1 MGLFDFLGGGTPAEK
16 AQKLK
21 GKATQKFGD
30 AATRQKALFQLGELA
45 SPDAVAVLMQRFTFN
60 VEPQTTDRDEK
71 DAAFH
76 SICDLKRHAEATG
89 ALLKVSKRGED
100 VCAEVD
106 AAGLSAGDELLLVG
120 PPEAGSTRR
129 EVLGA
134 ATVRELKGAVA
145 VLETEGGALPEPL
158 FAVRDVDQHRV
169 LTHDAVPAVVDFLM
183 RNDSASSWALKILD
197 AVLPEP
203 EVTGI
208 VTAEL
213 TRLGAEY
220 TRDPE
225 KKEVLLHH
233 LLSKADQ
240 RIGPAVLPFLRD
252 MSDDVKMAA
261 VKTVAS
267 VKYEPAREALLSLLT
282 GEDVAKR
289 VQTACIQA
297 LADTGFP
304 VQGYREKVEARL
316 VDPFFVDRSGVVK
329 RRGE

>member
-30 AATRQKALFQLGELA
+30 PATRQKAISQLGELN
-45 SPDAVAVLMQRFTFN
+45 SPDAVPVLMQRFTFN

-71 DAAFH
+71 DACFN
-76 SICDLKRHAEATG
+76 SICDLK
-89 ALLKVSKRGED
+89 D
-100 VCAEVD
+100 
-106 AAGLSAGDELLLVG
+106 
-120 PPEAGSTRR
+120 
-129 EVLGA
+129 
-134 ATVRELKGAVA
+134 
-145 VLETEGGALPEPL
+145 
-158 FAVRDVDQHRV
+158 
-169 LTHDAVPAVVDFLM
+169 DAVPAVAEFLK

-197 AVLPEP
+197 TVLPEP
-203 EVTGI
+203 EVIGI

-233 LLSKADQ
+233 LLSKTDE
-240 RIGPAVLPFLRD
+240 RIGPAVLPFVHD

-267 VKYEPAREALLSLLT
+267 VKYEPAREELLKLLT
-282 GEDVAKR
+282 GEETAKR
-289 VQTACIQA
+289 VQTACLQA

-304 VQGYREKVEARL
+304 VQGFREKVEARL
-316 VDPFFVDRSGVVK
+316 VEPFFVDRAGVVK
-329 RRGE
+329 KRG